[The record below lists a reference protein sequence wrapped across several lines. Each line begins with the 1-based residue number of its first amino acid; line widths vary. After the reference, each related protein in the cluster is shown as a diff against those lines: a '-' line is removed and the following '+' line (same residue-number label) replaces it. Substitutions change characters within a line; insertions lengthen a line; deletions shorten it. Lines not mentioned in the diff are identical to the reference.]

1 MKSLLFQYT
10 DDSTRT
16 SPGSSR
22 RSSCNREHAN
32 SSSRRPSSQT
42 VFTWSTSSCST
53 VVVFQTTEKEG
64 ILFSSVPARVP
75 LSPIEPTDTNWDN
88 SRPIRR
94 ATSCLGSFD
103 WVDVK
108 TTVVVV
114 FTWTGNEAGPQLT
127 ASQEGQRRC
136 RLHLI
141 WDSLFSHFISEEL
154 IRWIFVTALRSVG
167 LKPLLITMVTR
178 SSLYRAEPLLRSIC
192 LIWSQFIRSRCS
204 STHSE
209 TCLHL

>member
-1 MKSLLFQYT
+1 MWPLSLTVSLRL
-10 DDSTRT
+10 SWV
-16 SPGSSR
+16 GSQKDLLDMLKCL
-22 RSSCNREHAN
+22 RSSGLSA
-32 SSSRRPSSQT
+32 
-42 VFTWSTSSCST
+42 
-53 VVVFQTTEKEG
+53 
-64 ILFSSVPARVP
+64 SSVK
-75 LSPIEPTDTNWDN
+75 LWEDN
-88 SRPIRR
+88 EDRRQDWTETQRDNRRPIRR

-114 FTWTGNEAGPQLT
+114 FMWTGNEAGPQLT
-127 ASQEGQRRC
+127 ASHEEQRRC

-154 IRWIFVTALRSVG
+154 IRWISVTALRSVA

-192 LIWSQFIRSRCS
+192 LIWSQFVRSRCS

>member
-1 MKSLLFQYT
+1 MWPLSLTVSVRLSWAGSQKDLLDMLKCLRSSGLSVSSVKLREDNEDRLDRDT
-10 DDSTRT
+10 ERQQSANQTSHKLLGIIWLSWREDDS
-16 SPGSSR
+16 
-22 RSSCNREHAN
+22 CCCFHVNRK
-32 SSSRRPSSQT
+32 
-42 VFTWSTSSCST
+42 WSW
-53 VVVFQTTEKEG
+53 TTADS
-64 ILFSSVPARVP
+64 L
-75 LSPIEPTDTNWDN
+75 
-88 SRPIRR
+88 
-94 ATSCLGSFD
+94 
-103 WVDVK
+103 
-108 TTVVVV
+108 
-114 FTWTGNEAGPQLT
+114 TGGTET
-127 ASQEGQRRC
+127 C

-192 LIWSQFIRSRCS
+192 LIWSQLVRSRCS

>member
-1 MKSLLFQYT
+1 MWPLSLTVSVRLSWAGSQKDFL
-10 DDSTRT
+10 DMLKCLR
-16 SPGSSR
+16 SPGLS
-22 RSSCNREHAN
+22 
-32 SSSRRPSSQT
+32 
-42 VFTWSTSSCST
+42 V
-53 VVVFQTTEKEG
+53 
-64 ILFSSVPARVP
+64 SSVKLRED
-75 LSPIEPTDTNWDN
+75 SEDRHQDWTETQRDN

-192 LIWSQFIRSRCS
+192 LIWSQLVRSRCS